1 MESHF
6 PIVDDVII
14 FRFLA
19 KLPRVFDWEKWGEI
33 EQLGFDIDIV
43 IRWVC
48 GQTLDRVKVK
58 NIVVVLLLVYN
69 EKREHMTR
77 KSHDMML

>member
-19 KLPRVFDWEKWGEI
+19 KLLRVFDWEKWGEI
-33 EQLGFDIDIV
+33 KQLGFDINII
-43 IRWVC
+43 IRRVC

-77 KSHDMML
+77 KLHDMML

>member
-19 KLPRVFDWEKWGEI
+19 KLLRVFDWEKWGEI
-33 EQLGFDIDIV
+33 KQLGFDINII
-43 IRWVC
+43 IRRVC

-77 KSHDMML
+77 KSHDMIL